1 MIRRPPRSTLFPY
14 TTLFRSRRKKPTV
27 PSERLAFFFPGIGN
41 LVPQPRHPCLGSP
54 RQSFSMGE
62 RIDVGTGE
70 DFGIVLGPRIA
81 VRIKKGFPVVFD
93 KSAEGGFRVFI
104 HGADG
109 GYQAGVQKGLHPF
122 AELIRGALGGSRHFA
137 FQRQAARF
145 ASSAALGV

>member
-1 MIRRPPRSTLFPY
+1 
-14 TTLFRSRRKKPTV
+14 
-27 PSERLAFFFPGIGN
+27 
-41 LVPQPRHPCLGSP
+41 
-54 RQSFSMGE
+54 MGE

-81 VRIKKGFPVVFD
+81 VRVKKGFPVVFD
-93 KSAEGGFRVFI
+93 ESVERGFRVFI

-137 FQRQAARF
+137 FQCQSARF
-145 ASSAALGV
+145 TSAWTSAERASIFISASCVTAWVFSSMSS